1 MKVFAM
7 IYFIGLITHVLIL
20 YNLIDMDLIF
30 FKHNKHWEI
39 CTETFFRSALI
50 KKKY

>member
-1 MKVFAM
+1 MRNQD
-7 IYFIGLITHVLIL
+7 

-39 CTETFFRSALI
+39 FTETFFRSALI
-50 KKKY
+50 KKSIEKILQI